1 MKKPNYKNDVKN
13 MNKNADKKK
22 AGNNKKSDKDYSAL
36 IAKGIIAVF
45 IFSLLITVYNQKLEI
60 SELNSIYEDVE
71 YEYKEKEEELKKLK
85 KELKM
90 VDSQEFIEKQ
100 AREKLKMVKP
110 NEKVYIDTSKKEKT
124 D

>member
-36 IAKGIIAVF
+36 IAKGIITVF